1 MFLLP
6 LGECSFFLRFLPLTD
21 TSVLTEWIVNF
32 FNPASAATDMDID
45 KVPDDEETD
54 DAATSKASKSARLE
68 FIRSIGLFVSGISNF
83 FCLLQLHE
91 TLSCFQT
98 MKKKCL

>member
-6 LGECSFFLRFLPLTD
+6 LGECSFFLRFLPPTN

-32 FNPASAATDMDID
+32 SSPSSAATDMDID
-45 KVPDDEETD
+45 KIPNDEETD

-68 FIRSIGLFVSGISNF
+68 FILSIGLFVG
-83 FCLLQLHE
+83 
-91 TLSCFQT
+91 
-98 MKKKCL
+98 